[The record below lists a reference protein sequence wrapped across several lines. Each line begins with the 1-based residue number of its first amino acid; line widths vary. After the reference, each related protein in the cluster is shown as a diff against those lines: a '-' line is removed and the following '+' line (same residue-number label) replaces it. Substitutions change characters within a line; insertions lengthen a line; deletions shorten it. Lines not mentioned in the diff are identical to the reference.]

1 MIGAAASTRHERV
14 GEALR
19 AAGAA
24 LAAAG
29 DGAWRL
35 VPADDP
41 DLEILIREDGD
52 WLCLAADVAAKRT
65 DLFCCLQWNAGL
77 AGLAKFVLAPGRS
90 AVRLQAEIPLDR
102 TVDLAAHIRLA
113 SAGICGG
120 AAHIRGG
127 RIRKT
132 ADAAEDEAKPLDL
145 RALCDVAGWA
155 CTPRS
160 ETRLAAALDVPGG
173 FHQAIVE
180 EAAGLGIR
188 AGADLAEA
196 QGPGGPSREAIARL
210 LLRAGSAVRMV
221 RPAAEAAGDRTL
233 LRWEAVL
240 GARPGPQELR
250 HALAALSMACRLT
263 AREVE
268 MLQDPAAARAYLSV
282 LRLPKESGD
291 AITT

>member
-1 MIGAAASTRHERV
+1 MH
-14 GEALR
+14 EALV
-19 AAGAA
+19 AGGATPDPA
-24 LAAAG
+24 S

-35 VPADDP
+35 VPPDDP
-41 DLEILIREDGD
+41 DLEIIVRENGD

-65 DLFCCLQWNAGL
+65 DLFSCLQWNAGL
-77 AGLAKFVLAPGRS
+77 PGLAKFVVPPGRG

-102 TVDLAAHIRLA
+102 TVDAAAHIRLA
-113 SAGICGG
+113 VAGICAG
-120 AAHIRGG
+120 AAHLRGT
-127 RIRKT
+127 RILKT
-132 ADAAEDEAKPLDL
+132 TAEADAKPLDL
-145 RALCDVAGWA
+145 RALCDAAGWA

-180 EAAGLGIR
+180 AVAGLGVR
-188 AGADLAEA
+188 AAADLVEA
-196 QGPGGPSREAIARL
+196 QGLGDPSREAIARL

-221 RPAAEAAGDRTL
+221 RPAAEAAGERTL
-233 LRWEAVL
+233 FRWEAAL

-268 MLQDPAAARAYLSV
+268 VLQNPAGAEAYLSV
-282 LRLPKESGD
+282 LRRHNETDK
-291 AITT
+291 ATNR